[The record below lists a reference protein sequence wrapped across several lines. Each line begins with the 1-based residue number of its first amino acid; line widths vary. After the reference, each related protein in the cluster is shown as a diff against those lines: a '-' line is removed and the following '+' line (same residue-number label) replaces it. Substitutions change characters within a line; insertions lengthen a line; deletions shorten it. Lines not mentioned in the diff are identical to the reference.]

1 MQGQLDQII
10 ALLTSRAGP
19 PPVQAPA
26 QAPVQAPLQAPVQA
40 PVQQPQ
46 LPGSFNPTFQA
57 GQVQVT
63 TYDGLQVAPFKKGD
77 NPT

>member
-19 PPVQAPA
+19 PPMQAPM
-26 QAPVQAPLQAPVQA
+26 QAPVQAPLAPVQA
-40 PVQQPQ
+40 PMQQPQ

-63 TYDGLQVAPFKKGD
+63 PCDGLQVAPFKKGD